1 MSEVGFVRDNLGRTR
16 LYGIYSA
23 RVIDINDPLK
33 KSRVKFTLHQA
44 TGLAKHGW
52 AKACLP
58 ITSNAN
64 HPDHTEHTA
73 ASVAALLTT
82 SSRSI
87 SASDPQGGT
96 VSITV
101 PALTV
106 VAKNT
111 NTLKHPHK
119 TVLNKTE
126 KWNDAQET
134 APTDEHSPHR
144 IIPRK
149 GQDIWIMFEG
159 GDPEFPVWIGIQP

>member
-1 MSEVGFVRDNLGRTR
+1 MSEPGFVKDNLGRTR

-23 RVIDINDPLK
+23 RVTDISDPLK

-64 HPDHTEHTA
+64 HPDHNEHTA
-73 ASVAALLTT
+73 AQIAALLTT
-82 SSRSI
+82 TPTSTPDAYGSTNI
-87 SASDPQGGT
+87 
-96 VSITV
+96 

-106 VAKNT
+106 VAKT
-111 NTLKHPHK
+111 SGTLNHSHK
-119 TVLNKTE
+119 TAANTTE
-126 KWNDAQET
+126 KWNDSQET
-134 APTDEHSPHR
+134 NTTAEHSPHR
-144 IIPRK
+144 IIPKK